1 MTGWHHQLNGHKSE
15 QAPWDGEGQGI
26 LVCCNPWGHKALDTT
41 EQLNNNKAD
50 SKIYTEAQMPRITK
64 PIIKRKNNVGRFTL
78 QTSNLLQSYN
88 KLGFLCSS
96 EGKASI
102 CNAGEPGLIPGLG
115 GSPGEGNNNPI
126 QYSWLEN
133 SMDRGAWWGT
143 CYSVAKSW
151 TRPRDKQYL
160 S

>member
-1 MTGWHHQLNGHKSE
+1 MERGAWR
-15 QAPWDGEGQGI
+15 APGPWRYG
-26 LVCCNPWGHKALDTT
+26 PWGHKALDTT

-115 GSPGEGNNNPI
+115 GSPGVEKGNPP
-126 QYSWLEN
+126 QYSSLEN
-133 SMDRGAWWGT
+133 SMKKSWQATVHGA
-143 CYSVAKSW
+143 AKSEA
-151 TRPRDKQYL
+151 
-160 S
+160 

>member
-1 MTGWHHQLNGHKSE
+1 MVGWHHQLNGHKSE

-133 SMDRGAWWGT
+133 SMDRGAWWPTIHG
-143 CYSVAKSW
+143 VAKSW
-151 TRPRDKQYL
+151 TRL
-160 S
+160 SD